1 MHEPRSQR
9 SGRPAPIGA
18 AGSVARSGQAPDRS
32 EDEQRWSAWMTHAL
46 DGDRQVYAKLM
57 GELGG
62 VIESYLRARFG
73 SSAESDFLEDCVQ
86 EAMLTLHRVRH
97 TWDRNLPF
105 RPWLFAVVR
114 HKVIDL
120 LRRRA
125 VRRTEPLAADELAP
139 LYEPSSR
146 LDGARLLDALEPAYR
161 EALVLTKLEGYSL
174 EEAAER
180 VGVSAG
186 AMKSRV
192 YRAVRMIQKR
202 LRSEELE

>member
-1 MHEPRSQR
+1 
-9 SGRPAPIGA
+9 
-18 AGSVARSGQAPDRS
+18 
-32 EDEQRWSAWMTHAL
+32 MTRAL
-46 DGDRQVYAKLM
+46 DGDRDAYAQLM
-57 GELGG
+57 AELAD

-73 SSAESDFLEDCVQ
+73 SARESDFLEDCVQ

-97 TWDRNLPF
+97 TWDRRLPF

-125 VRRTEPLAADELAP
+125 VRRTEPLAVDELAP
-139 LYEPSSR
+139 VAEPSSR
-146 LDGARLLDALEPAYR
+146 LDGARLLAALEPAYR

-174 EEAAER
+174 EEAAEK
-180 VGVSAG
+180 VGVSVG

-192 YRAVRMIQKR
+192 HRALQMVRKR
-202 LRSEELE
+202 LREEDLS